1 MRAYLSNSAATFNC
15 GRKAFEEDKNKDFKK
30 KKKNYGLLFRLKDKK
45 PNF

>member
-30 KKKNYGLLFRLKDKK
+30 EKKELWFVVQIKG
-45 PNF
+45 